1 MKLHDIKPLVEL
13 NDYSF
18 YYFVVF
24 MVAVVVVVVALIY
37 LIYRYVKNHKRVNVR
52 KEHYKILKQLNLT
65 NTKESAYALTHY
77 GSTFIEDSQRV
88 QRAYEK
94 MNEHLSKYKYKKDVE
109 PFDDETQHEIDMFLG
124 MIDV

>member
-13 NDYSF
+13 SDYSF
-18 YYFVVF
+18 YYFVLF
-24 MVAVVVVVVALIY
+24 VVVAIVVLIALIY
-37 LIYRYVKNHKRVNVR
+37 LVYRYMEKYKRVNIR
-52 KEHYKILKQLNLT
+52 KKHYKILRKLDLSK
-65 NTKESAYALTHY
+65 TKESAYALTHY
-77 GSTFIEDSQRV
+77 GSVFKEDSQRL

-109 PFDDETQHEIDMFLG
+109 PFDDETRHEIDMFLG